1 MKIFTQIQFVV
12 GTVTEIQAAMGKKKN
27 NRESKYFQLRKWE
40 AGEGISNSFL
50 EKAAFE
56 LNI

>member
-12 GTVTEIQAAMGKKKN
+12 GTVTEIQAAMGKKK